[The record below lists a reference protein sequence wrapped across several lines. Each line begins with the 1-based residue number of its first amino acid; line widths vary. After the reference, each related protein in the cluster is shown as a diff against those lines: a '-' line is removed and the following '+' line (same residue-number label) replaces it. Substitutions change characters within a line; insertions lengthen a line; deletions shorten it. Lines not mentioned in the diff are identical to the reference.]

1 MLDLLCTYRNSE
13 KERETGQYSFHFAC
27 LLYVAQAYAC
37 IVSVLNVTPYS
48 RRTITIGAL
57 TDMKILTALLLALL
71 FTTTVYADC
80 IEGNCVDGHGRMTYD
95 DERVGMG
102 HGAFTFTNRAKYA
115 IEWTG
120 DKPQTQGP
128 WAYSDGGKY
137 VGAEERN

>member
-1 MLDLLCTYRNSE
+1 
-13 KERETGQYSFHFAC
+13 
-27 LLYVAQAYAC
+27 
-37 IVSVLNVTPYS
+37 
-48 RRTITIGAL
+48 
-57 TDMKILTALLLALL
+57 
-71 FTTTVYADC
+71 
-80 IEGNCVDGHGRMTYD
+80 
-95 DERVGMG
+95 MG